1 MASNIVKEYIDFS
14 KKNITKYLKI
24 ILEQDYSK
32 EIIEPLLDTY
42 INVRYYNNY
51 DIKYKAFESN
61 INYYMKQK
69 AIKINEEKEEEYI
82 SKVKKIFYL
91 FKYILYFDNVLE
103 YESLKK
109 IISEIDEYRNE
120 VLGLTSENFIEELN
134 DLVKENEKRKETFIE
149 ELSSD
154 HFNLEIKNTNNK
166 NVFKVKLN
174 NNIKFN
180 KIYSDY
186 SINKVYN
193 EGLVDEQKHFILY
206 YLITRE
212 ILKNIIKG
220 DFTKEYIISFPNNIF
235 TKQQKINRLIAII
248 DDESIKNNIVI

>member
-1 MASNIVKEYIDFS
+1 M
-14 KKNITKYLKI
+14 
-24 ILEQDYSK
+24 
-32 EIIEPLLDTY
+32 
-42 INVRYYNNY
+42 
-51 DIKYKAFESN
+51 
-61 INYYMKQK
+61 
-69 AIKINEEKEEEYI
+69 
-82 SKVKKIFYL
+82 
-91 FKYILYFDNVLE
+91 YFDNVLE

-134 DLVKENEKRKETFIE
+134 DIVKENEKRKETFIE

-193 EGLVDEQKHFILY
+193 EGLGDIYTYSSTSILDIYNRVDKFISCLEDKDSTS
-206 YLITRE
+206 LFKLLDE
-212 ILKNIIKG
+212 ILN
-220 DFTKEYIISFPNNIF
+220 EP
-235 TKQQKINRLIAII
+235 L
-248 DDESIKNNIVI
+248 EV